1 MRRALTWRV
10 EALHSSAMENF
21 LARSRRSARLRAHL
35 RKAEID
41 TARLE
46 KRQHSKQGAGYT
58 SRGVTSV
65 AVAAI
70 VAEHPAVAAAWYVKN
85 LTVNTRVFKFMRVRV
100 LRI

>member
-1 MRRALTWRV
+1 MREQVSHLAVVPHNPFLPKEYTHQFSLALAWRV

-21 LARSRRSARLRAHL
+21 LARSRRSAGLRAHF

-65 AVAAI
+65 VAVA
-70 VAEHPAVAAAWYVKN
+70 VAVAGSDSG
-85 LTVNTRVFKFMRVRV
+85 
-100 LRI
+100 

>member
-1 MRRALTWRV
+1 
-10 EALHSSAMENF
+10 MENF
-21 LARSRRSARLRAHL
+21 LARSRRSARLRVHL

-46 KRQHSKQGAGYT
+46 KRQHSKQQGAGYT

-85 LTVNTRVFKFMRVRV
+85 LTVNTRVFRFMRVRV

>member
-1 MRRALTWRV
+1 MRRALAWRV

-46 KRQHSKQGAGYT
+46 KRQHSKQGAGYIPW
-58 SRGVTSV
+58 SDYISVVAVVV
-65 AVAAI
+65 AVAGSDSG
-70 VAEHPAVAAAWYVKN
+70 
-85 LTVNTRVFKFMRVRV
+85 
-100 LRI
+100 

>member
-1 MRRALTWRV
+1 MRRALAWRV

-46 KRQHSKQGAGYT
+46 KRQHSKQGAGYIAT

-65 AVAAI
+65 VAVP
-70 VAEHPAVAAAWYVKN
+70 VAGSDSG
-85 LTVNTRVFKFMRVRV
+85 
-100 LRI
+100 

>member
-1 MRRALTWRV
+1 MRRALAWRV

-21 LARSRRSARLRAHL
+21 LARSRRSAGLRAHF

-65 AVAAI
+65 AV
-70 VAEHPAVAAAWYVKN
+70 
-85 LTVNTRVFKFMRVRV
+85 RGSDSG
-100 LRI
+100 

>member
-1 MRRALTWRV
+1 M
-10 EALHSSAMENF
+10 HSAAMENF

-58 SRGVTSV
+58 SYPINGSVGPGVSLFGKKSIISFFTLSTD
-65 AVAAI
+65 I
-70 VAEHPAVAAAWYVKN
+70 SPYVGYW
-85 LTVNTRVFKFMRVRV
+85 RH
-100 LRI
+100 

>member
-46 KRQHSKQGAGYT
+46 KRQHSKQGAGYYIAT

-65 AVAAI
+65 VAVA
-70 VAEHPAVAAAWYVKN
+70 VAGSDSG
-85 LTVNTRVFKFMRVRV
+85 
-100 LRI
+100 